1 MKYMFK
7 KNVCIET
14 IEDVRFDS
22 FHMCNR
28 MFRREF
34 HVGDLVER
42 FEKRK
47 MFLNNMPCDSIE
59 GYYFVHD
66 NKGYFTT
73 DEHFEEYLEGIKSE
87 SEKRFQVHSFN
98 TDEELNAF
106 LVNVEKEDVHLIVPV
121 PMMRNGES
129 TICYAAIIKE

>member
-7 KNVCIET
+7 KNVSLELIDR
-14 IEDVRFDS
+14 ILGKRFWVK
-22 FHMCNR
+22 
-28 MFRREF
+28 EF
-34 HVGDLVER
+34 YVGDLVEQ
-42 FEKRK
+42 FEKTEKCPVGRP
-47 MFLNNMPCDSIE
+47 FDFID
-59 GYYFVHD
+59 GYLFIHD
-66 NKGYFTT
+66 NEEYFTT

-87 SEKRFQVHSFN
+87 SETMFQVHSFN

-129 TICYAAIIKE
+129 TICYTVIVKE